1 MTPVQCHRLIAL
13 PSSSSSAHALFPI
26 LFFFLL
32 PRFIHS
38 LPYKSLC
45 DSTSLDAPLVQRHS
59 VAATGKLG
67 FYTSLQRQTKHGRKQ
82 CDWAGKKLRNR
93 LRIDNSSWDGEEEM
107 PRFLS
112 ERRTSRFLS
121 NKRIAGLEWGIS
133 ELCQQLTLLPSAY
146 RLLLISSDPDDCE
159 TEPFSFLFSLT
170 ELEATEVCRWLR
182 ATGFPQYAQMY
193 EGKKRQSNVYT
204 SRHLHHCV

>member
-13 PSSSSSAHALFPI
+13 PSSSSAHALFPI

-38 LPYKSLC
+38 PPYKSLC

-133 ELCQQLTLLPSAY
+133 DFCQQLTLLPSAY
-146 RLLLISSDPDDCE
+146 RLLLISSGPDDCE
-159 TEPFSFLFSLT
+159 TEPLFSFLIDRIGS
-170 ELEATEVCRWLR
+170 
-182 ATGFPQYAQMY
+182 
-193 EGKKRQSNVYT
+193 
-204 SRHLHHCV
+204 H

>member
-13 PSSSSSAHALFPI
+13 PSSSSAHALFPI

-45 DSTSLDAPLVQRHS
+45 DSTFLDAPLVQRHS

-82 CDWAGKKLRNR
+82 RDWAGKKLRNR

-112 ERRTSRFLS
+112 ERELLAFYRTKELPAS
-121 NKRIAGLEWGIS
+121 NGES
-133 ELCQQLTLLPSAY
+133 PS
-146 RLLLISSDPDDCE
+146 
-159 TEPFSFLFSLT
+159 
-170 ELEATEVCRWLR
+170 
-182 ATGFPQYAQMY
+182 
-193 EGKKRQSNVYT
+193 
-204 SRHLHHCV
+204 CVNN